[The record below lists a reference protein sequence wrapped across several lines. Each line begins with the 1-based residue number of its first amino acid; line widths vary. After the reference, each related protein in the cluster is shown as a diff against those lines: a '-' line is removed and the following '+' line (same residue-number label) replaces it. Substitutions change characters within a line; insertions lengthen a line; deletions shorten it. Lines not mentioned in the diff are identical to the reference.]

1 MSALPF
7 SRGTRIV
14 NEGDHPAPALPDFR
28 LLVYL
33 FVGMR
38 LVLLLAHPPTL
49 VESGGAIFDR
59 GLTVYGDFL
68 YHFGIAE
75 NSRAELLPYRD
86 FWYEYPPLIPILSG
100 VVYALSGANYNVYA
114 TLLALLLTVF
124 DVGNLALVRRIGD
137 ALRGPAA
144 GEVLAW
150 LYALAVAP
158 LVLVFWN
165 FEVVVTFWILLALW
179 WLIRDR
185 HVPAAAAIALGALT
199 KLVPLLILGTVWRF
213 RPAPV
218 ALRVTFIA
226 GGLTAVGLT
235 GVLAIGPEYGW
246 PSLSAQLTKASFQ
259 TVWALIDRNY
269 ITGVFD
275 NARLDVAAASRL
287 QGNPPVIPAWARTAL
302 FAGIGLAL
310 YATTRRRDNSGLIA
324 FAALTVVV
332 FYLWSAGWS
341 TQWQA
346 LLIPLLL
353 LTLPGRAGPLLALS
367 LAVVS
372 FAEYPL
378 LFVRT
383 VGADGALSPAGIPL
397 LTITV
402 LVRTA
407 ILVGYGAALWAHLRK
422 AG

>member
-1 MSALPF
+1 M
-7 SRGTRIV
+7 T
-14 NEGDHPAPALPDFR
+14 EGNHPALTPPDFR

-49 VESGGAIFDR
+49 VESEGAIFDR

-75 NSRAELLPYRD
+75 NSRAGLLPYRD

-100 VVYALSGANYNVYA
+100 AVYALSGANYNAYA
-114 TLLALLLTVF
+114 TLLALLLTAF
-124 DVGNLALVRRIGD
+124 DAGNLALVRRIGG

-144 GEVLAW
+144 GEALAW

-165 FEVVVTFWILLALW
+165 FEAVITFWFLLALW

-185 HVPAAAAIALGALT
+185 HIPAAAAIAIGALT
-199 KLVPLLILGTVWRF
+199 KLVPLLILGAAWRF
-213 RPAPV
+213 RPAPF
-218 ALRVTFIA
+218 ALRLTFIA
-226 GGLTAVGLT
+226 GGLTAVGLM
-235 GVLAIGPEYGW
+235 GVLAISPRYGW
-246 PSLSAQLTKASFQ
+246 PSLTAQMNKASFQ

-287 QGNPPVIPAWARTAL
+287 QGNPPVIPTWARTAA

-310 YATTRRRDNSGLIA
+310 YATARRRDDSGLVA

-353 LTLPGRAGPLLALS
+353 LTLPGRAGPLLALA
-367 LAVVS
+367 LAAVS

-383 VGADGALSPAGIPL
+383 AVADGALSPAGTPL

-402 LVRTA
+402 LARTTM
-407 ILVGYGAALWAHLRK
+407 LVGYGAALWAQLRK
-422 AG
+422 AA

>member
-1 MSALPF
+1 V
-7 SRGTRIV
+7 T
-14 NEGDHPAPALPDFR
+14 GDERPAPTLPDFR

-75 NSRAELLPYRD
+75 NSRAGLLPYRD

-100 VVYALSGANYNVYA
+100 ATYALSRANFTAYA
-114 TLLALLLTVF
+114 TLLALFLTAF
-124 DVGNLALVRRIGD
+124 DVGNLALVRRIGG
-137 ALRGPAA
+137 ALRGPAV
-144 GEVLAW
+144 GEALAW
-150 LYALAVAP
+150 LYALAAAP

-165 FEVVVTFWILLALW
+165 FEAVVTFWVLLALW
-179 WLIRDR
+179 WIIRDR
-185 HVPAAAAIALGALT
+185 HVPAAVAIALGALT
-199 KLVPLLILGTVWRF
+199 KLVPLLILGAIWRF
-213 RPAPV
+213 RPAPT

-226 GGLTAVGLT
+226 GGLTAVGLM
-235 GVLAIGPEYGW
+235 GVLAIGPHYGW
-246 PSLSAQLTKASFQ
+246 PSLTAQFNKASFQ

-287 QGNPPVIPAWARTAL
+287 QGNPPTIPVWARTAA

-310 YATTRRRDNSGLIA
+310 YATTRRRDSAGLVA

-332 FYLWSAGWS
+332 FYVWSAGWS

-346 LLIPLLL
+346 LLVPLLL
-353 LTLPGRAGPLLALS
+353 LTLPGRAGPLLALA
-367 LAVVS
+367 LAVIS

-378 LFVRT
+378 LFART
-383 VGADGALSPAGIPL
+383 AGADGALSAAGIPL
-397 LTITV
+397 LTMTV

-407 ILVGYGAALWAHLRK
+407 ILAGYGAALWVQLRK
-422 AG
+422 AD